1 MKIALIAP
9 SGVPFVVGGAEK
21 LWWGLAQHVNR
32 HTPHEMELI
41 KLPSPEHDFAAI
53 AASYERWSLLD
64 LRHFDAVIS
73 TKYPVWIVEH
83 PNHTVYLQHKLRG
96 LYDTYPAHLPT
107 QLPTQAG
114 RLPSAVQ
121 ALWALLASPSTDRR
135 QLPEIFGRVR
145 ELLASTAIDPQELA
159 SLTALPGPLVRGLVH
174 KLDAI
179 ALQPKAIRAYLAIS
193 QLVAQRADYFPP
205 GARVEVLP
213 HPSNLEGLHTGP
225 SEFVFTASRLDGPKR
240 IDMIINGYKRTQTQ
254 VPLWIAGDGPEAP
267 RLKAL
272 AEGDARIRFLGR
284 LTDEALVDHYSRAAL
299 VPFVPHL
306 EDMGLITL
314 EAMACGKPV
323 LTVSDAGG
331 VTEFVEDGVNGR
343 IVPPNDK
350 ALGTAMEELLADPV
364 KLQAMGQAAS
374 ATAATVSWE
383 RTAQGLLAA
392 ATQGQQAL
400 KAEQAEQAV
409 AQAGPGPV
417 AGQPRVRRP
426 GERLRL
432 LVVNTFSVY
441 PPDNGGKKRMFY
453 LYRGLAQWAD
463 VTLLNLGPWGQPAQE
478 RVFGPHY
485 REVCI
490 PPSEAFGHAEKALTE
505 VLKRSVTDI
514 AALLYGEKLNDYV
527 AAFEGL
533 AAQSDVV
540 VSAHVYLAPLVLA
553 RWQGPVWYDAHNVE
567 ADMKAMVLDQPLP
580 TAADAQVP
588 IAALDLRAPEAA
600 RRAVQQVA
608 AHEAR
613 LVQRAQRVF
622 AVSAANCER
631 FAALYGRPVDRMEV
645 AANGTHLPTDAWLE
659 APRRAALKAQLGWGE
674 RPLALFVASYHGPNL
689 AAVEAVRALAEQCP
703 DWSFAVVGSVCD
715 HFRGQRL
722 PANLFTLGVVSEGA
736 LTALL
741 RAADVGLNPMA
752 SGSGTN
758 LKMLDYAGHGLLV
771 LSTPVGARGLA
782 FEAGRHYLEADTE
795 GFATVLQDLLTEL
808 PAPRAALRTAARAV
822 AEQVYGWDSIAAA
835 LQPGVLAAA
844 DAPGNAG

>member
-107 QLPTQAG
+107 QLPTQPG
-114 RLPSAVQ
+114 RLPPAAQ

-159 SLTALPGPLVRGLVH
+159 SLTALPAPLVRGLVH

-179 ALQPKAIRAYLAIS
+179 ALQPGAIRKYLAIS
-193 QLVAQRADYFPP
+193 QLVAERADYFPV

-240 IDMIINGYKRTQTQ
+240 IDMIINGYKRTQTP

-284 LTDEALVDHYSRAAL
+284 LTDEALVEHYSRAAL

-350 ALGTAMEELLADPV
+350 ALGAAMDELLADPV
-364 KLQAMGQAAS
+364 KLQAMGVAAS

-392 ATQGQQAL
+392 AVQGQA
-400 KAEQAEQAV
+400 AHQAEQTA
-409 AQAGPGPV
+409 AARRAESGLGHGMPG
-417 AGQPRVRRP
+417 PRVRRAD
-426 GERLRL
+426 ERLRL

-463 VTLLNLGPWGQPAQE
+463 VTLLNIGPWGSPAQE

-485 REVCI
+485 REVCV
-490 PPSEAFGHAEKALTE
+490 PPSEAFGHAEKALTDA
-505 VLKRSVTDI
+505 LKRSVTDI
-514 AALLYGEKLNDYV
+514 AALLYGEKLTEYV
-527 AAFEGL
+527 AAFDSL

-567 ADMKAMVLDQPLP
+567 ADMKAVVLEQPLP
-580 TAADAQVP
+580 GAEDAQTP
-588 IAALDLRAPEAA
+588 LAPLDLHASDVA

-608 AHEAR
+608 AREAQ
-613 LVQRAQRVF
+613 LVQRAERVF
-622 AVSAANCER
+622 AVSAANRER
-631 FAALYGRPVDRMEV
+631 FAALYGRPVDTMEV

-674 RPLALFVASYHGPNL
+674 RPLAIFVASYHGPNL
-689 AAVEAVRALAEQCP
+689 TAVDAVRALAAQCP
-703 DWSFAVVGSVCD
+703 DWGFAVVGSVCD

-722 PANLFTLGVVSEGA
+722 PANLVPMGVVSEGA

-782 FEAGRHYLEADTE
+782 LAAGTDFIESDTE
-795 GFATVLQDLLTEL
+795 GFATALQAL
-808 PAPRAALRTAARAV
+808 APRVPSPHPEVRAAARAV
-822 AEQVYGWDSIAAA
+822 VERVYGWDSIAAA
-835 LQPGVLAAA
+835 LQPAPAAA
-844 DAPGNAG
+844 QAAD